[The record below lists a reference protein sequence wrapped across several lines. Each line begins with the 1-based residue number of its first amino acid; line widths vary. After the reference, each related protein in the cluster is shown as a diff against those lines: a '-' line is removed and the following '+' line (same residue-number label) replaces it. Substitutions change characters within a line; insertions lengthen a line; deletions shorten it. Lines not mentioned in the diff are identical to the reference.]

1 MVKGL
6 NCFAGLK
13 FNGLMVGS
21 ISIKDERKR
30 EREQSLSSYFL
41 LHLHFFF
48 RLVHNARFWKMDI
61 LPSPFGGRVGDGG
74 FKHPKKHQTNS
85 LNN

>member
-1 MVKGL
+1 
-6 NCFAGLK
+6 
-13 FNGLMVGS
+13 MVGS
-21 ISIKDERKR
+21 IFINYERKR
-30 EREQSLSSYFL
+30 KREQSLSSYFL
-41 LHLHFFF
+41 LHLHSIF
-48 RLVHNARFWKMDI
+48 RLVHDARFWKMDI